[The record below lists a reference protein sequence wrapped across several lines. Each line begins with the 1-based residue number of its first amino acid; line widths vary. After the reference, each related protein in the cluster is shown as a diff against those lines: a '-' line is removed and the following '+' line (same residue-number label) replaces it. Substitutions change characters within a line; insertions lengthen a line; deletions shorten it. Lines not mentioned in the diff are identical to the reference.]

1 MSQPIEEAKHSPVR
15 EASAQTT
22 GESDTVT
29 IRMRTD
35 QHIDEYKKLKLI
47 NAVDLGLS
55 IGRASAIV
63 CMTSAT
69 AQNVIN

>member
-1 MSQPIEEAKHSPVR
+1 MSQSIEEAKHSPVR
-15 EASAQTT
+15 EASAKTT
-22 GESDTVT
+22 GESDTVK
-29 IRMRTD
+29 IRMRTH

-63 CMTSAT
+63 RMASAT
-69 AQNVIN
+69 AHNVIN

>member
-63 CMTSAT
+63 RMASAT
-69 AQNVIN
+69 AHNVIN